1 MCGSFTFTTKASK
14 KSEVL
19 SVEEVGS
26 YSLNAP
32 KIESFV
38 DVDHL
43 ESSSSSVVD
52 IIESKDDFHAK
63 SKASSRQLSIV
74 SVSEDEHKED
84 QEMNDLFDRI
94 KKQRNALDDIMT
106 QKDDHKCNVDKKE
119 KKTEAETKEKYEED
133 NVHVI
138 EGTLSS
144 QKSYFY
150 NNFQRSIK
158 RNF

>member
-1 MCGSFTFTTKASK
+1 MCGTFTFTTNASK
-14 KSEVL
+14 KSKIL

-38 DVDHL
+38 DVEHL

-52 IIESKDDFHAK
+52 IIESKDDFHTSK
-63 SKASSRQLSIV
+63 SKTSSRQLSIV

-84 QEMNDLFDRI
+84 QEINDLFDRI
-94 KKQRNALDDIMT
+94 KKQRNALDDIINH
-106 QKDDHKCNVDKKE
+106 KDNADQKE
-119 KKTEAETKEKYEED
+119 KPKEAETSKKSEQD
-133 NVHVI
+133 TVHVI

-150 NNFQRSIK
+150 NNFQKSIK

>member
-1 MCGSFTFTTKASK
+1 M
-14 KSEVL
+14 

-52 IIESKDDFHAK
+52 IIESKDDFHTK

-84 QEMNDLFDRI
+84 QDMNDLFDRI
-94 KKQRNALDDIMT
+94 KKQRNALDDIMN
-106 QKDDHKCNVDKKE
+106 QKDDSKSNVDKKE

-150 NNFQRSIK
+150 NNFQTSIK

>member
-52 IIESKDDFHAK
+52 IIESKDDFHTK
-63 SKASSRQLSIV
+63 SKTSSRQLSIV

-94 KKQRNALDDIMT
+94 KKQRNALDDIMSH
-106 QKDDHKCNVDKKE
+106 KDDSKSNTVQKV
-119 KKTEAETKEKYEED
+119 KKTEAETKEKSRQE
-133 NVHVI
+133 VHVI

-144 QKSYFY
+144 QKSYTY